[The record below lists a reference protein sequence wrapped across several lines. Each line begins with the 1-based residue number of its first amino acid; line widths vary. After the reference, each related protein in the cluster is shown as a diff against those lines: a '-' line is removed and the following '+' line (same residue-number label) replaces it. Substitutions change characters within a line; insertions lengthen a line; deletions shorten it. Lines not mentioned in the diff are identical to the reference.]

1 MRKREWSVKNKC
13 HSFRG
18 KRGKKGGSQ
27 YPRHTMNLFEGTH
40 LSMKKK
46 IVNKIGDVYSGDNYQ
61 GVILH
66 SKYIIGLLN
75 KFVGKSYKDF
85 KRVYDNKI
93 KNIKKYNVYWSKLED
108 YLNKEPKIC
117 YFKQEFYIDEN
128 GLIQRCKLISRYNIG
143 GPRLTKSQIRYNERV
158 KIPNLGVCRTD
169 PRCRVT
175 KNWREQYNDDEFPIH
190 HNKRYPILLGIFWVV
205 INKKVLRL
213 PVYTYNSDY
222 SIEYFNYRESFYDY
236 KTRKYVTI
244 PFEDYVPEYAKR
256 DKTIQKNRKQIVKD
270 WIPVHYK
277 ISSKCYGQDYWVTV
291 ENPDFDEYRQEIVIC
306 MKIIEN
312 NPESKDEMEAK
323 ISEIRERMNVLP
335 PMATINMGYGKFY
348 LFVKRYDYELALNKK

>member
-1 MRKREWSVKNKC
+1 MRKREWSVKNEC

-46 IVNKIGDVYSGDNYQ
+46 IVNKNGDVFSGSNYQ
-61 GVILH
+61 GAILH

-93 KNIKKYNVYWSKLED
+93 KNIKKYDIRWSRLED
-108 YLNKEPKIC
+108 YLHKEPKTC

-128 GLIQRCKLISRYNIG
+128 GLIQRCKLLSRYNIG
-143 GPRLTKSQIRYNERV
+143 GPRLTKSQIKYNERV

-169 PRCRVT
+169 PNDRVT
-175 KNWREQYNDDEFPIH
+175 KNWFGQYDNDRFPLH
-190 HNKRYPILLGIFWVV
+190 HNKRYPILLGTFWVV
-205 INKKVLRL
+205 INKKVMRL
-213 PVYTYNSDY
+213 PVYTYNSY
-222 SIEYFNYRESFYDY
+222 SSIEYFNYRESFYDY
-236 KTRKYVTI
+236 KTWKYATI
-244 PFEDYVPEYAKR
+244 SFEEYISKY
-256 DKTIQKNRKQIVKD
+256 DKIIQKNIKQIVKD
-270 WIPVHYK
+270 WIPVHSK
-277 ISSKCYGQDYWVTV
+277 ISSKCYGQDYWITV
-291 ENPDFDEYRQEIVIC
+291 ENPDIAEYYQEIGIC
-306 MKIIEN
+306 MKIIKN

-323 ISEIRERMNVLP
+323 ISEIRERINVLP

-348 LFVKRYDYELALNKK
+348 LFVKREDYELALNKK

>member
-46 IVNKIGDVYSGDNYQ
+46 IVNRIGDLSSGSNHQ
-61 GVILH
+61 GAILH

-85 KRVYDNKI
+85 RRVYDNKI
-93 KNIKKYNVYWSKLED
+93 KNIKKYNVYWFKLED
-108 YLNKEPKIC
+108 YLNKEPKTC

-158 KIPNLGVCRTD
+158 EIPNLGVCRTD
-169 PRCRVT
+169 SRCRVI
-175 KNWREQYNDDEFPIH
+175 KDWCEQYNDDEFPIY
-190 HNKRYPILLGIFWVV
+190 HNKRYPILLGTFWVV

-244 PFEDYVPEYAKR
+244 PFEEYISKY
-256 DKTIQKNRKQIVKD
+256 DKIIQKNIKQIVKD
-270 WIPVHYK
+270 WIPVYYK
-277 ISSKCYGQDYWVTV
+277 ISSKCYGQDYWITV
-291 ENPDFDEYRQEIVIC
+291 ENPDIAEYNQEIVKYT
-306 MKIIEN
+306 KIIEN

-323 ISEIRERMNVLP
+323 ISEIRERINNLP

-348 LFVKRYDYELALNKK
+348 LFVKREDYELALNKK

>member
-1 MRKREWSVKNKC
+1 MRKREWSVKNEC

-46 IVNKIGDVYSGDNYQ
+46 IINKSGDVFIGSNYQ
-61 GVILH
+61 GAILH

-93 KNIKKYNVYWSKLED
+93 KNIKKYDIRWSRLED
-108 YLNKEPKIC
+108 YLHKEPKTC

-128 GLIQRCKLISRYNIG
+128 GLIGRCKLLSRYNIG
-143 GPRLTKSQIRYNERV
+143 GPRLTKSQIKYNERV
-158 KIPNLGVCRTD
+158 KIPDLGVCRTD
-169 PRCRVT
+169 PNDRVT
-175 KNWREQYNDDEFPIH
+175 KNWFGQYDNDRFPLH
-190 HNKRYPILLGIFWVV
+190 HNKRYPILLGTFWVV
-205 INKKVLRL
+205 INKKVMRL
-213 PVYTYNSDY
+213 PVYTYNSDS

-236 KTRKYVTI
+236 KTWKYATI
-244 PFEDYVPEYAKR
+244 SFEEYINKY
-256 DKTIQKNRKQIVKD
+256 DKIIQKNIKQIVKD
-270 WIPVHYK
+270 WIPVHSK
-277 ISSKCYGQDYWVTV
+277 ISSKCYGQDYWITV
-291 ENPDFDEYRQEIVIC
+291 ENPDIAEYYQEIGIC
-306 MKIIEN
+306 MKIIKN

-323 ISEIRERMNVLP
+323 ISEIRERINVLP

>member
-46 IVNKIGDVYSGDNYQ
+46 IVNKIGDLSSGSNYK

-93 KNIKKYNVYWSKLED
+93 KNIKKYNIRWFKLEG
-108 YLNKEPKIC
+108 YLHKKPKVC

-128 GLIQRCKLISRYNIG
+128 GLIQRCKLLSRYNIG
-143 GPRLTKSQIRYNERV
+143 GPRLTKSQIKYNERV
-158 KIPNLGVCRTD
+158 KIPDLGVCRTD
-169 PRCRVT
+169 PNDRIT
-175 KNWREQYNDDEFPIH
+175 KNWFGQYDNDRFPLH
-190 HNKRYPILLGIFWVV
+190 HNKRYPILLGTFWVV
-205 INKKVLRL
+205 INKKVMRL
-213 PVYTYNSDY
+213 PVYTYNSY
-222 SIEYFNYRESFYDY
+222 SSIEYFNYSKSFYDY
-236 KTRKYVTI
+236 KTWKYKTI
-244 PFEDYVPEYAKR
+244 SFEEYISKY
-256 DKTIQKNRKQIVKD
+256 DKIIQKNIKQIVKD
-270 WIPVHYK
+270 WIPVHSK
-277 ISSKCYGQDYWVTV
+277 ISSKCYGQDYWITV
-291 ENPDFDEYRQEIVIC
+291 ENPDIAEYYQEIGIC
-306 MKIIEN
+306 MKIIKN

-323 ISEIRERMNVLP
+323 ISEIRERINVLP

>member
-1 MRKREWSVKNKC
+1 MRKREWSVKNEC

-46 IVNKIGDVYSGDNYQ
+46 IVNKNGDVFSGSNYQ
-61 GVILH
+61 GAILH

-93 KNIKKYNVYWSKLED
+93 KNIKKYDIRWSRLED
-108 YLNKEPKIC
+108 YLHKEPKTC

-128 GLIQRCKLISRYNIG
+128 GLIQRCKLLSRYKIG
-143 GPRLTKSQIRYNERV
+143 GPRLTKSQIKYNERV
-158 KIPNLGVCRTD
+158 KIPDLGICRTD
-169 PRCRVT
+169 PYDRVT
-175 KNWREQYNDDEFPIH
+175 KNWFGQYNNDRLSLH
-190 HNKRYPILLGIFWVV
+190 HNKRYPILLGIFWVIV
-205 INKKVLRL
+205 NKKVMRL
-213 PVYTYNSDY
+213 PVYTYNSY
-222 SIEYFNYRESFYDY
+222 SSIEYFNYRESFYDY
-236 KTRKYVTI
+236 KTWKYATI
-244 PFEDYVPEYAKR
+244 SFEEYISKY
-256 DKTIQKNRKQIVKD
+256 DKIIQKNIKQIVKD
-270 WIPVHYK
+270 WIPVHSK
-277 ISSKCYGQDYWVTV
+277 ISSKCYGQDYWITV
-291 ENPDFDEYRQEIVIC
+291 ENPDITEYYQEIGIC
-306 MKIIEN
+306 MKIIKN

-323 ISEIRERMNVLP
+323 ISEIRERINVLP

>member
-46 IVNKIGDVYSGDNYQ
+46 IVNKSGDVFIGSNYQ
-61 GVILH
+61 GAILH

-93 KNIKKYNVYWSKLED
+93 KNIKKYDIRWSRLED
-108 YLNKEPKIC
+108 YLHKEPKTC

-128 GLIQRCKLISRYNIG
+128 GLIQRCKLLSRYNIG
-143 GPRLTKSQIRYNERV
+143 GPRLTKSQIKYNERV
-158 KIPNLGVCRTD
+158 KIPDLGVCRTD
-169 PRCRVT
+169 PNDRVT
-175 KNWREQYNDDEFPIH
+175 KNWFGQYDNDRFPLH
-190 HNKRYPILLGIFWVV
+190 HNKRYPILLGTFWVV
-205 INKKVLRL
+205 INKKVMRL
-213 PVYTYNSDY
+213 PVYTYNSY
-222 SIEYFNYRESFYDY
+222 SSIEYFNYRESFYDY
-236 KTRKYVTI
+236 KTWKYATI
-244 PFEDYVPEYAKR
+244 SFEEYISKY
-256 DKTIQKNRKQIVKD
+256 DKIIQKNIKQIVKD
-270 WIPVHYK
+270 WIPVHSK
-277 ISSKCYGQDYWVTV
+277 ISSKCYGQDYWITV
-291 ENPDFDEYRQEIVIC
+291 ENPDIAEYYQEIGIC
-306 MKIIEN
+306 MKIIKN

-323 ISEIRERMNVLP
+323 ISEIRERINVLP

>member
-27 YPRHTMNLFEGTH
+27 YPRHAMNLFEGTH

-46 IVNKIGDVYSGDNYQ
+46 IVNKIGDLSSGSNYQ
-61 GVILH
+61 GAILH

-85 KRVYDNKI
+85 KLVYDNKI

-108 YLNKEPKIC
+108 YLHKEPRTC

-128 GLIQRCKLISRYNIG
+128 GLIQRCKLLSRYHIG
-143 GPRLTKSQIRYNERV
+143 GPKLTKSQIRYNERV
-158 KIPNLGVCRTD
+158 EIPDLGVCRTD
-169 PRCRVT
+169 PYDRVT
-175 KNWREQYNDDEFPIH
+175 KNWFGQYNNDRLPLH
-190 HNKRYPILLGIFWVV
+190 HNKRYPILLGTFWVIV
-205 INKKVLRL
+205 NEKVMRL
-213 PVYTYNSDY
+213 PVYTYNSY
-222 SIEYFNYRESFYDY
+222 PSIEYFNYSKSFYDY
-236 KTRKYVTI
+236 KTWKY
-244 PFEDYVPEYAKR
+244 
-256 DKTIQKNRKQIVKD
+256 KTISFEEYINKYDKIIQRNIKQIVKD
-270 WIPVHYK
+270 WIPIHYK
-277 ISSKCYGQDYWVTV
+277 ISSRCFGQDCWITV
-291 ENPDFDEYRQEIVIC
+291 ENPDIDDYRKEIVKY

-312 NPESKDEMEAK
+312 NPESKDEMETK
-323 ISEIRERMNVLP
+323 ISEIRERMNILP

-348 LFVKRYDYELALNKK
+348 LFVKRHDYELALNKK

>member
-27 YPRHTMNLFEGTH
+27 YPRHAMNLFEGTH

-46 IVNKIGDVYSGDNYQ
+46 IVNKIGDLSSGSNHQ
-61 GVILH
+61 GAILH

-85 KRVYDNKI
+85 RQVYDNKI
-93 KNIKKYNVYWSKLED
+93 KNIKKYNVYWFKLED
-108 YLNKEPKIC
+108 YLHKEPKTC

-128 GLIQRCKLISRYNIG
+128 GLIQRCKLLSRYKIG

-158 KIPNLGVCRTD
+158 EIPDLGICRTD
-169 PRCRVT
+169 PRYRVT
-175 KNWREQYNDDEFPIH
+175 KNWFGQYDNDRLPLH
-190 HNKRYPILLGIFWVV
+190 HNKRYPILLGTFWVV
-205 INKKVLRL
+205 VNKKVLRL

-236 KTRKYVTI
+236 ITRKY
-244 PFEDYVPEYAKR
+244 
-256 DKTIQKNRKQIVKD
+256 KTISFEEYINKYDKITQKNIKQIVKD
-270 WIPVHYK
+270 WIPVYSK

-291 ENPDFDEYRQEIVIC
+291 ENPDIVEYYQEITIY

-312 NPESKDEMEAK
+312 NPESKDEMETK
-323 ISEIRERMNVLP
+323 ISEIRERMNTLP

-348 LFVKRYDYELALNKK
+348 LFVKRHDYELALNKK

>member
-46 IVNKIGDVYSGDNYQ
+46 IVNKIGDLSSGSNRQ
-61 GVILH
+61 GAILH

-85 KRVYDNKI
+85 RRIYDSKI
-93 KNIKKYNVYWSKLED
+93 KNIKKYNVYWFKLED
-108 YLNKEPKIC
+108 YLHKEPKTC

-128 GLIQRCKLISRYNIG
+128 GLIQRCKLLSRYKIG

-158 KIPNLGVCRTD
+158 KIPDLGICRTD
-169 PRCRVT
+169 PRYRVT
-175 KNWREQYNDDEFPIH
+175 KNWFGQYDNDRLLLH
-190 HNKRYPILLGIFWVV
+190 HNKRYPILLGTFWVV

-236 KTRKYVTI
+236 KTWKYVTI
-244 PFEDYVPEYAKR
+244 SFEEYISKY
-256 DKTIQKNRKQIVKD
+256 DKITQKNIKQIVKD
-270 WIPVHYK
+270 WIPVYYK
-277 ISSKCYGQDYWVTV
+277 ISSKCYGQDCWITV
-291 ENPDFDEYRQEIVIC
+291 ENPDIAEYNQEIVKY

-312 NPESKDEMEAK
+312 NPESKDEMETK
-323 ISEIRERMNVLP
+323 ISEIRERMGTLS

-348 LFVKRYDYELALNKK
+348 LFVKRHDYELALNKK

>member
-1 MRKREWSVKNKC
+1 MRKREWSVKNEC

-46 IVNKIGDVYSGDNYQ
+46 IVNKSGDVFSGSNYQ
-61 GVILH
+61 GAILH

-93 KNIKKYNVYWSKLED
+93 KNIKKYDIRWSRLED
-108 YLNKEPKIC
+108 YLHKEPKTC

-128 GLIQRCKLISRYNIG
+128 GLIQRCKLLSRYHIG
-143 GPRLTKSQIRYNERV
+143 GPKLTKSQIRYNERV
-158 KIPNLGVCRTD
+158 KIPDLGVCRTD
-169 PRCRVT
+169 PYDRVT
-175 KNWREQYNDDEFPIH
+175 KNWFGQYNNDRLSLH
-190 HNKRYPILLGIFWVV
+190 HNKRYPILLGTFWVV
-205 INKKVLRL
+205 INKKVMRL
-213 PVYTYNSDY
+213 PVYTYNSY
-222 SIEYFNYRESFYDY
+222 SSIEYFNYSKSFYDY
-236 KTRKYVTI
+236 KTWKYKTI
-244 PFEDYVPEYAKR
+244 SFEEYINKY
-256 DKTIQKNRKQIVKD
+256 DKIIQKNIKQIVKD
-270 WIPVHYK
+270 WIPVHSK
-277 ISSKCYGQDYWVTV
+277 ISSKCYGQDYWITV
-291 ENPDFDEYRQEIVIC
+291 ENPDIAEYYQEIGIC
-306 MKIIEN
+306 MKIIKN
-312 NPESKDEMEAK
+312 NPESKDEMETK
-323 ISEIRERMNVLP
+323 ISEIRERMNTLP

>member
-1 MRKREWSVKNKC
+1 MRKREWSVKSKC

-46 IVNKIGDVYSGDNYQ
+46 IVNKIGDLSSGSNRQ
-61 GVILH
+61 GAILH

-85 KRVYDNKI
+85 RRIYDKKI
-93 KNIKKYNVYWSKLED
+93 KNIKKYNVYWFKLED
-108 YLNKEPKIC
+108 YLHKEPKTC

-128 GLIQRCKLISRYNIG
+128 GLIQRCKLLSRYKIG
-143 GPRLTKSQIRYNERV
+143 GPRLTKPQIRYNERV
-158 KIPNLGVCRTD
+158 KIPDLGICRTD
-169 PRCRVT
+169 PRYHVT
-175 KNWREQYNDDEFPIH
+175 KNWCEQYNDDEFPIH
-190 HNKRYPILLGIFWVV
+190 HNKRYPILLGTFWVIV
-205 INKKVLRL
+205 NKKVMRL

-236 KTRKYVTI
+236 KTWKYATI
-244 PFEDYVPEYAKR
+244 SFEEYISKY
-256 DKTIQKNRKQIVKD
+256 DKIIQKNIKQIVKD

-277 ISSKCYGQDYWVTV
+277 ISSKCYGQDCWVTV
-291 ENPDFDEYRQEIVIC
+291 ENPDITEYRQEIVKY

-312 NPESKDEMEAK
+312 NPESKDEMETK
-323 ISEIRERMNVLP
+323 ISEIRERINILP

-348 LFVKRYDYELALNKK
+348 LFVKRHDYELTLNKK

>member
-46 IVNKIGDVYSGDNYQ
+46 IVNKIGDLSSGSNYK

-93 KNIKKYNVYWSKLED
+93 KNIKKYEIRWSRLED
-108 YLNKEPKIC
+108 YLHKEPKTC

-128 GLIQRCKLISRYNIG
+128 GLIQRCKLLSRYNIG
-143 GPRLTKSQIRYNERV
+143 GPRLTKSQIKYNERV
-158 KIPNLGVCRTD
+158 KIPDLGVCRTD
-169 PRCRVT
+169 PNDRVT
-175 KNWREQYNDDEFPIH
+175 KNWFGQYDNDRFPLH
-190 HNKRYPILLGIFWVV
+190 HNKRYPILLGTFWVV
-205 INKKVLRL
+205 INKKVMRL
-213 PVYTYNSDY
+213 PVYTSNSDY
-222 SIEYFNYRESFYDY
+222 SIEYFNYRESFYEY
-236 KTRKYVTI
+236 KT
-244 PFEDYVPEYAKR
+244 
-256 DKTIQKNRKQIVKD
+256 
-270 WIPVHYK
+270 
-277 ISSKCYGQDYWVTV
+277 
-291 ENPDFDEYRQEIVIC
+291 
-306 MKIIEN
+306 
-312 NPESKDEMEAK
+312 
-323 ISEIRERMNVLP
+323 
-335 PMATINMGYGKFY
+335 
-348 LFVKRYDYELALNKK
+348 

>member
-1 MRKREWSVKNKC
+1 MRKREWSVKNEC

-46 IVNKIGDVYSGDNYQ
+46 IVNKIGDLSSGSNYQ
-61 GVILH
+61 GAVLH

-93 KNIKKYNVYWSKLED
+93 KNIKKYDIRWSRLED
-108 YLNKEPKIC
+108 YLHKEPKTC

-128 GLIQRCKLISRYNIG
+128 GLIQRCKLLSRYNIG
-143 GPRLTKSQIRYNERV
+143 GPRLTKSQIKYNERV
-158 KIPNLGVCRTD
+158 KIPDLGVCRTD
-169 PRCRVT
+169 PNDRVT
-175 KNWREQYNDDEFPIH
+175 KNWFGQYDNDRFPLH

-205 INKKVLRL
+205 INKKVMRL
-213 PVYTYNSDY
+213 PVYTYNSY
-222 SIEYFNYRESFYDY
+222 SSIEYFNYRESFYNY
-236 KTRKYVTI
+236 KTWKYATI
-244 PFEDYVPEYAKR
+244 SFEEYISKY
-256 DKTIQKNRKQIVKD
+256 DKIIQKNIKQIVKD

-277 ISSKCYGQDYWVTV
+277 ISSKCYGQDCWVTV
-291 ENPDFDEYRQEIVIC
+291 ENPDIAEYHQDIAIC

-312 NPESKDEMEAK
+312 NPESKDEMETK
-323 ISEIRERMNVLP
+323 ISEIKKRMNVLS

-348 LFVKRYDYELALNKK
+348 LFVKREDYELALNKK

>member
-1 MRKREWSVKNKC
+1 MRKREWSVKNEC

-46 IVNKIGDVYSGDNYQ
+46 IINKSGDVFIGSNYQ
-61 GVILH
+61 GAILH

-93 KNIKKYNVYWSKLED
+93 KNIKKYDIRWSRLED
-108 YLNKEPKIC
+108 YLHKEPKTC

-128 GLIQRCKLISRYNIG
+128 GLIQRCKLLSRYNIG
-143 GPRLTKSQIRYNERV
+143 GPRLTKSQIKYNERV

-169 PRCRVT
+169 PNDRVT
-175 KNWREQYNDDEFPIH
+175 KNWFGQYDNDRFPLH
-190 HNKRYPILLGIFWVV
+190 HNKRYPILLGTFWVV
-205 INKKVLRL
+205 INKKVMRL
-213 PVYTYNSDY
+213 PVYTYNSY
-222 SIEYFNYRESFYDY
+222 SSIEYFNYRESFYDY
-236 KTRKYVTI
+236 KTWKYATI
-244 PFEDYVPEYAKR
+244 SFEEYISKY
-256 DKTIQKNRKQIVKD
+256 DKIIQKNIKQIVKD
-270 WIPVHYK
+270 WIPVHSK
-277 ISSKCYGQDYWVTV
+277 ISSKCYGQDYWITV
-291 ENPDFDEYRQEIVIC
+291 ENPDIAEYYQEIGIC
-306 MKIIEN
+306 MKIIKN

-323 ISEIRERMNVLP
+323 ISEIRERINVLP

-348 LFVKRYDYELALNKK
+348 LFVKREDYELALNKK

>member
-27 YPRHTMNLFEGTH
+27 YPRHAMNLFEGTH

-46 IVNKIGDVYSGDNYQ
+46 IVNKIGDLSSGSNHQ
-61 GVILH
+61 GAILH

-85 KRVYDNKI
+85 RQVYDNKI
-93 KNIKKYNVYWSKLED
+93 KNIKKYNVYWFKLED
-108 YLNKEPKIC
+108 YLHKEPKTC

-128 GLIQRCKLISRYNIG
+128 GLIQRCKLLSRYKIG

-158 KIPNLGVCRTD
+158 EISDLGICRTD
-169 PRCRVT
+169 PRYRVT
-175 KNWREQYNDDEFPIH
+175 KNWFGQYDNDRLPLH
-190 HNKRYPILLGIFWVV
+190 HNKRYPILLGTFWVV
-205 INKKVLRL
+205 VNKKVLRL

-236 KTRKYVTI
+236 ITRKY
-244 PFEDYVPEYAKR
+244 
-256 DKTIQKNRKQIVKD
+256 KTISFEEYINKYDKITQKNIKQIVKD
-270 WIPVHYK
+270 WIPVYSK

-291 ENPDFDEYRQEIVIC
+291 ENPDIVEYYQEITIY

-312 NPESKDEMEAK
+312 NPESKDEMETK
-323 ISEIRERMNVLP
+323 ISEIRERMNTLP

-348 LFVKRYDYELALNKK
+348 LFVKRHDYELALNKK

>member
-1 MRKREWSVKNKC
+1 MRKREWSVKNEC

-46 IVNKIGDVYSGDNYQ
+46 IVNKIGDLSSGSNYK

-85 KRVYDNKI
+85 RRVYDNKV
-93 KNIKKYNVYWSKLED
+93 KNIKKYDIRWYKLEN
-108 YLNKEPKIC
+108 YLHKEPRTC

-128 GLIQRCKLISRYNIG
+128 GLIQRCKLLSRYHIG
-143 GPRLTKSQIRYNERV
+143 GPKLTKSQIRYNERV
-158 KIPNLGVCRTD
+158 KIPDLGVCRTD
-169 PRCRVT
+169 PYDRVT
-175 KNWREQYNDDEFPIH
+175 KNWFGQYNNDRLSLH
-190 HNKRYPILLGIFWVV
+190 HNKRYPILLGTFWVIV
-205 INKKVLRL
+205 NEKVMRL
-213 PVYTYNSDY
+213 PVYTYNSY
-222 SIEYFNYRESFYDY
+222 SSIEYFNYRESFYDY
-236 KTRKYVTI
+236 KTWKYATI
-244 PFEDYVPEYAKR
+244 SFEEYISKY
-256 DKTIQKNRKQIVKD
+256 DKIIQKNIKQIVKD
-270 WIPVHYK
+270 WIPVHSK
-277 ISSKCYGQDYWVTV
+277 ISSKCYGQDYWITV
-291 ENPDFDEYRQEIVIC
+291 ENPDIAEYYQEIGIC
-306 MKIIEN
+306 MKIIKN

-323 ISEIRERMNVLP
+323 ISEIRERINVLP

-348 LFVKRYDYELALNKK
+348 LFVKREDYELALNKK

>member
-1 MRKREWSVKNKC
+1 MRKREWSVKNEC

-46 IVNKIGDVYSGDNYQ
+46 IVNKSGDVFSGSNYQ
-61 GVILH
+61 GAILH

-93 KNIKKYNVYWSKLED
+93 KNIKKYDIRWSRLED
-108 YLNKEPKIC
+108 YLHKEPKTC

-128 GLIQRCKLISRYNIG
+128 GLIQRCKLLSRYNIG
-143 GPRLTKSQIRYNERV
+143 GPRLTKSQIKYNERV
-158 KIPNLGVCRTD
+158 KIPDLGVCRTD
-169 PRCRVT
+169 PNDRVT
-175 KNWREQYNDDEFPIH
+175 KNWFGQYDNDRFPLH
-190 HNKRYPILLGIFWVV
+190 HNKRYPILLGTFWVV
-205 INKKVLRL
+205 INKKVMRL
-213 PVYTYNSDY
+213 PVYTYNSY
-222 SIEYFNYRESFYDY
+222 SSIEYFNYRESFYDY
-236 KTRKYVTI
+236 KTWKYATI
-244 PFEDYVPEYAKR
+244 SFEEYINKY
-256 DKTIQKNRKQIVKD
+256 DKVIQKNIKQIVKD
-270 WIPVHYK
+270 WIPVHSK
-277 ISSKCYGQDYWVTV
+277 ISSKCYGQDYWITV
-291 ENPDFDEYRQEIVIC
+291 ENPDIAEYYQEIGIC
-306 MKIIEN
+306 MKIIKN
-312 NPESKDEMEAK
+312 NPESKDEMETK
-323 ISEIRERMNVLP
+323 ISEIRERINVLP

>member
-1 MRKREWSVKNKC
+1 MRKREWSVKNEC

-46 IVNKIGDVYSGDNYQ
+46 IINKSGDVFIGSNYQ
-61 GVILH
+61 GAILH

-93 KNIKKYNVYWSKLED
+93 KNIKKYDIRWSRLED
-108 YLNKEPKIC
+108 YLHKEPKTC

-128 GLIQRCKLISRYNIG
+128 GLIQRCKLLSRYNIG
-143 GPRLTKSQIRYNERV
+143 GPRLTKSQIKYNERV
-158 KIPNLGVCRTD
+158 KIPDLGVCRTD
-169 PRCRVT
+169 PNDRVT
-175 KNWREQYNDDEFPIH
+175 KNWFGQYDNDRFPLH
-190 HNKRYPILLGIFWVV
+190 HNKRYPILLGTFWVV
-205 INKKVLRL
+205 INKKVMRL
-213 PVYTYNSDY
+213 PVYTYNSY
-222 SIEYFNYRESFYDY
+222 SSIEYFNYRESFYDY
-236 KTRKYVTI
+236 KTWKYATI
-244 PFEDYVPEYAKR
+244 SFEEYISKY
-256 DKTIQKNRKQIVKD
+256 DKIIQKNIKQIVKD
-270 WIPVHYK
+270 WIPVHSK
-277 ISSKCYGQDYWVTV
+277 ISSKCYGQDYWITV
-291 ENPDFDEYRQEIVIC
+291 ENPDIAEYYQEIGIC
-306 MKIIEN
+306 MKIIKN

-323 ISEIRERMNVLP
+323 ISEIRERINVLP

>member
-46 IVNKIGDVYSGDNYQ
+46 IVNKIGDLSSGSNHQ
-61 GVILH
+61 GAILH

-85 KRVYDNKI
+85 RQVYDNKI
-93 KNIKKYNVYWSKLED
+93 KNIKKYNVYWFKLED
-108 YLNKEPKIC
+108 YLHKEPKTC

-128 GLIQRCKLISRYNIG
+128 GLIQRCKLLSRYKIG

-158 KIPNLGVCRTD
+158 EIPDLGICRTD
-169 PRCRVT
+169 PRYRVT
-175 KNWREQYNDDEFPIH
+175 KNWFGQYDNDRLPLH
-190 HNKRYPILLGIFWVV
+190 HNKRYPILLGTFWVV
-205 INKKVLRL
+205 VNKKVLRL

-236 KTRKYVTI
+236 KTWKYVTI
-244 PFEDYVPEYAKR
+244 SFEEYISKY
-256 DKTIQKNRKQIVKD
+256 DKITQKNIKQIVKD
-270 WIPVHYK
+270 WIPVYSK

-291 ENPDFDEYRQEIVIC
+291 ENPDIVEYYQEITIY

-312 NPESKDEMEAK
+312 NPESKDEMETK
-323 ISEIRERMNVLP
+323 ISEIRERMNTLP

-348 LFVKRYDYELALNKK
+348 LFVKREDYELALNKK

>member
-46 IVNKIGDVYSGDNYQ
+46 IVNKIGDLSSGSNYK

-66 SKYIIGLLN
+66 SKYIIGRLN

-85 KRVYDNKI
+85 RRVYDSKV
-93 KNIKKYNVYWSKLED
+93 KNIKKYDIRWYKLEN
-108 YLNKEPKIC
+108 YLHKESRTC

-128 GLIQRCKLISRYNIG
+128 GLIQRCKLLSRYHIG
-143 GPRLTKSQIRYNERV
+143 GPKLTKSQIRYNERV
-158 KIPNLGVCRTD
+158 EIPDLGVCRTD
-169 PRCRVT
+169 PYDRVT
-175 KNWREQYNDDEFPIH
+175 KNWFGQYNNDRLSLH
-190 HNKRYPILLGIFWVV
+190 HNKRYPILLGTFWVIV
-205 INKKVLRL
+205 DKKVMRL
-213 PVYTYNSDY
+213 PVYTYNSY
-222 SIEYFNYRESFYDY
+222 SSIEYFNYSKSFYDY
-236 KTRKYVTI
+236 KTWKYKTI
-244 PFEDYVPEYAKR
+244 SFEEYINKY
-256 DKTIQKNRKQIVKD
+256 DKIIQKNIKQIVKD
-270 WIPVHYK
+270 WIPIHHK
-277 ISSKCYGQDYWVTV
+277 ISSKCYGQDCWITV
-291 ENPDFDEYRQEIVIC
+291 ENPDFDDYRQEIVKY

-312 NPESKDEMEAK
+312 NPESKDEMETK

-348 LFVKRYDYELALNKK
+348 LFVKRRDYELALNKK

>member
-1 MRKREWSVKNKC
+1 MRKREWSVKNEC

-46 IVNKIGDVYSGDNYQ
+46 IVNKSGDVFSGSNYQ
-61 GVILH
+61 GAILH

-93 KNIKKYNVYWSKLED
+93 KNIKKYDIRWSRLED
-108 YLNKEPKIC
+108 YLHKEPKTC

-128 GLIQRCKLISRYNIG
+128 GLIQRCKLLSRYNIG
-143 GPRLTKSQIRYNERV
+143 GPRLTKSQIKYNERV
-158 KIPNLGVCRTD
+158 KIPDLGICRTD
-169 PRCRVT
+169 PNDRVT
-175 KNWREQYNDDEFPIH
+175 KNWFGQYDNDRFPLH
-190 HNKRYPILLGIFWVV
+190 HNKRYPILLGTFWVV
-205 INKKVLRL
+205 INKKVMRL
-213 PVYTYNSDY
+213 PVYTYNSY
-222 SIEYFNYRESFYDY
+222 SSIEYFNYRESFYDY
-236 KTRKYVTI
+236 KTWKYATI
-244 PFEDYVPEYAKR
+244 SFEEYINKY
-256 DKTIQKNRKQIVKD
+256 DKVIQKNIKQIVKD
-270 WIPVHYK
+270 WIPVHSK
-277 ISSKCYGQDYWVTV
+277 ISSKCYGQDYWITV
-291 ENPDFDEYRQEIVIC
+291 ENPDIAEYYQEIGIC
-306 MKIIEN
+306 MKIIKN
-312 NPESKDEMEAK
+312 NPESKDEMETK
-323 ISEIRERMNVLP
+323 ISEIRERINNLP

>member
-1 MRKREWSVKNKC
+1 MRKREWSVKNEC

-46 IVNKIGDVYSGDNYQ
+46 IVNKSGDVFSGSNYQ
-61 GVILH
+61 GAILH

-93 KNIKKYNVYWSKLED
+93 KNIKKYDIRWSRLED
-108 YLNKEPKIC
+108 YLHKEPKTC

-128 GLIQRCKLISRYNIG
+128 GLIQRCKLLSRYNIG
-143 GPRLTKSQIRYNERV
+143 GPRLTKSQIKYNERV
-158 KIPNLGVCRTD
+158 KIPDLGVCRTD
-169 PRCRVT
+169 PNDRVT
-175 KNWREQYNDDEFPIH
+175 KNWFGQYDDDRFPLH
-190 HNKRYPILLGIFWVV
+190 HNKRYPILLGTFWVV
-205 INKKVLRL
+205 INKKVMRL
-213 PVYTYNSDY
+213 PVYTYNSY
-222 SIEYFNYRESFYDY
+222 SSIEYFNYRESFYDY
-236 KTRKYVTI
+236 KTWKYATI
-244 PFEDYVPEYAKR
+244 SFEEYISKY
-256 DKTIQKNRKQIVKD
+256 DKIIQKNIKQIVKD
-270 WIPVHYK
+270 WIPVHSK
-277 ISSKCYGQDYWVTV
+277 ISSKCYGQDYWITV
-291 ENPDFDEYRQEIVIC
+291 ENPDIAEYYQEIGIC
-306 MKIIEN
+306 MKIIKN

-323 ISEIRERMNVLP
+323 ISEIRERINVLP

-348 LFVKRYDYELALNKK
+348 LFVKREDYELALNKK

>member
-1 MRKREWSVKNKC
+1 MRKREWSVKNEC

-18 KRGKKGGSQ
+18 KRGKKGASQ

-46 IVNKIGDVYSGDNYQ
+46 IVNKSGDVFIGSNYQ
-61 GVILH
+61 GAILH

-93 KNIKKYNVYWSKLED
+93 KNIKKYDIRWSRLED
-108 YLNKEPKIC
+108 YLHKEPKTC

-128 GLIQRCKLISRYNIG
+128 GLIQRCKLLSRYNIE
-143 GPRLTKSQIRYNERV
+143 GPRLTKSQIKYNERV
-158 KIPNLGVCRTD
+158 KIPDLGVCRTD
-169 PRCRVT
+169 PNDRVT
-175 KNWREQYNDDEFPIH
+175 KNWFGQYDNDRFPLH
-190 HNKRYPILLGIFWVV
+190 HNKRYPILLGTFWVV
-205 INKKVLRL
+205 INKKVMRL
-213 PVYTYNSDY
+213 PVYTYNSY
-222 SIEYFNYRESFYDY
+222 SSIEYFNYRESFYDY
-236 KTRKYVTI
+236 KTWKYATI
-244 PFEDYVPEYAKR
+244 SFEEYISKY
-256 DKTIQKNRKQIVKD
+256 DKIIQKNIKHIVKD
-270 WIPVHYK
+270 GIPVHSK
-277 ISSKCYGQDYWVTV
+277 ISSKCYGQDCWITV
-291 ENPDFDEYRQEIVIC
+291 ENPDIAEYYQEIGIC
-306 MKIIEN
+306 MKIIKN

-323 ISEIRERMNVLP
+323 ISEIRERINVLP

>member
-1 MRKREWSVKNKC
+1 MRKREWSVKNEC

-46 IVNKIGDVYSGDNYQ
+46 IVNKIGDLSSGSNYQ
-61 GVILH
+61 GAVLH

-93 KNIKKYNVYWSKLED
+93 KNIKKYDIRWSRLED
-108 YLNKEPKIC
+108 YLHKEPKTC

-128 GLIQRCKLISRYNIG
+128 GLIQRCKLLSRYNIG
-143 GPRLTKSQIRYNERV
+143 GPRLTKSQIKYNERV
-158 KIPNLGVCRTD
+158 KIPDLGVCRTD
-169 PRCRVT
+169 PNDRVT
-175 KNWREQYNDDEFPIH
+175 KNWFGQYDNDRFPLH

-205 INKKVLRL
+205 INKKVMRL
-213 PVYTYNSDY
+213 PVYTYNSY
-222 SIEYFNYRESFYDY
+222 SSIEYFNYRESFYNY
-236 KTRKYVTI
+236 KTWKYATI
-244 PFEDYVPEYAKR
+244 SFEEYISKY
-256 DKTIQKNRKQIVKD
+256 DKIIQKNIKQIVKD
-270 WIPVHYK
+270 WIPVHSK
-277 ISSKCYGQDYWVTV
+277 ISSKCYGQDCWVTV
-291 ENPDFDEYRQEIVIC
+291 ENPDIAEYHQDIAIC

-312 NPESKDEMEAK
+312 NPESKDEMETK
-323 ISEIRERMNVLP
+323 ISEIKKRMNVLS

-348 LFVKRYDYELALNKK
+348 LFVKREDYELALNKK

>member
-244 PFEDYVPEYAKR
+244 PFEDYVPKYAKR

-312 NPESKDEMEAK
+312 NPESKDEMETK
-323 ISEIRERMNVLP
+323 ISEIRERINNLS

>member
-1 MRKREWSVKNKC
+1 MRKREWSVKNEC

-46 IVNKIGDVYSGDNYQ
+46 IINKSGDVFIGSNYQ
-61 GVILH
+61 GAILH

-93 KNIKKYNVYWSKLED
+93 KNIKKYDIRWSRLED
-108 YLNKEPKIC
+108 YLHKEPKTC

-128 GLIQRCKLISRYNIG
+128 GLIQRCKLLSRYNIG
-143 GPRLTKSQIRYNERV
+143 GPRLTKSQIKYNERV
-158 KIPNLGVCRTD
+158 KIPDLGVCRTD
-169 PRCRVT
+169 PNDRVT
-175 KNWREQYNDDEFPIH
+175 KNWFGQYDNDRFPLH
-190 HNKRYPILLGIFWVV
+190 HNKRYPILLGTFWVV
-205 INKKVLRL
+205 INKKVMRL
-213 PVYTYNSDY
+213 PVYTYNSY
-222 SIEYFNYRESFYDY
+222 SSIEYFNYRESFYDY
-236 KTRKYVTI
+236 KTWKYATI
-244 PFEDYVPEYAKR
+244 SFEEYISKY
-256 DKTIQKNRKQIVKD
+256 DKIIQKNIKQIVKD
-270 WIPVHYK
+270 WIPVHSK
-277 ISSKCYGQDYWVTV
+277 ISSKCYGQDYWITV
-291 ENPDFDEYRQEIVIC
+291 ENPDIAEYYQEIGIC
-306 MKIIEN
+306 MKIIKN

-323 ISEIRERMNVLP
+323 ISEIRERINVLP

-348 LFVKRYDYELALNKK
+348 LFVKREDYELALNKK

>member
-46 IVNKIGDVYSGDNYQ
+46 IVNKIGDLSSGSNYK

-85 KRVYDNKI
+85 RRIYDSKV
-93 KNIKKYNVYWSKLED
+93 KNIKKYDIRWYKLEN
-108 YLNKEPKIC
+108 YLHKEPRTC

-128 GLIQRCKLISRYNIG
+128 GLIQRCKLLSRYHIG
-143 GPRLTKSQIRYNERV
+143 GPKLTKSQIRYNERV
-158 KIPNLGVCRTD
+158 KIPDLGICRTD
-169 PRCRVT
+169 PYDRVT
-175 KNWREQYNDDEFPIH
+175 KNWFGQYNNDRLSLH
-190 HNKRYPILLGIFWVV
+190 HNKRYPILLGTFWVIV
-205 INKKVLRL
+205 NEKVMRL
-213 PVYTYNSDY
+213 PVYTYNSY
-222 SIEYFNYRESFYDY
+222 SSIEYFNYSKSFYDY
-236 KTRKYVTI
+236 KTWKYKTI
-244 PFEDYVPEYAKR
+244 SFEEYISKY
-256 DKTIQKNRKQIVKD
+256 DKIIQKNIKQIVKD

-277 ISSKCYGQDYWVTV
+277 ISSKCYGQDCWVTV
-291 ENPDFDEYRQEIVIC
+291 ENPDIAEYHQDIAIC

-312 NPESKDEMEAK
+312 NPESKDEMETK
-323 ISEIRERMNVLP
+323 ISEIRERMNVLS

-348 LFVKRYDYELALNKK
+348 LFVKREDYELALNKK

>member
-1 MRKREWSVKNKC
+1 MRKREWSVKNEC
-13 HSFRG
+13 PSFCG

-46 IVNKIGDVYSGDNYQ
+46 IVNKNGDVFSGSNYQ
-61 GVILH
+61 GAILH

-93 KNIKKYNVYWSKLED
+93 KNIKKYDIRWSRLED
-108 YLNKEPKIC
+108 YLHKEPKTC

-128 GLIQRCKLISRYNIG
+128 GLIQRCKLLSRYNIG
-143 GPRLTKSQIRYNERV
+143 GPRLTKSQIKYNERV

-169 PRCRVT
+169 PNDRVT
-175 KNWREQYNDDEFPIH
+175 KNWFGQYDNDRFPLH
-190 HNKRYPILLGIFWVV
+190 HNKRYPILLGTFWVV
-205 INKKVLRL
+205 INKKVMRL
-213 PVYTYNSDY
+213 PVYTYNSY
-222 SIEYFNYRESFYDY
+222 SSIEYFNYSKSFYDY
-236 KTRKYVTI
+236 KTWKYATI
-244 PFEDYVPEYAKR
+244 SFEEYISKY
-256 DKTIQKNRKQIVKD
+256 DKIIQKNIKQIVKD
-270 WIPVHYK
+270 WIPVHSK
-277 ISSKCYGQDYWVTV
+277 ISSKCYGQDYWITV
-291 ENPDFDEYRQEIVIC
+291 ENPDIAEYYQEIGIC
-306 MKIIEN
+306 MKIIKN

-323 ISEIRERMNVLP
+323 ISEIRERINVLP

-348 LFVKRYDYELALNKK
+348 LFIKREDYELALNKK

>member
-46 IVNKIGDVYSGDNYQ
+46 IVNKIGDLSSGSNRQ
-61 GVILH
+61 GAILH

-85 KRVYDNKI
+85 RQVYDKKI
-93 KNIKKYNVYWSKLED
+93 KNIKKYNVYWFKLED
-108 YLNKEPKIC
+108 YLHKEPKTC

-128 GLIQRCKLISRYNIG
+128 GLIQRCKLLSRYKIG
-143 GPRLTKSQIRYNERV
+143 GPRLTKSQIKYNERV
-158 KIPNLGVCRTD
+158 KIPDLGICRTD
-169 PRCRVT
+169 PRYRVT
-175 KNWREQYNDDEFPIH
+175 KNWCERYNDDEFPIH
-190 HNKRYPILLGIFWVV
+190 HNKRYPILLGTFWVIV
-205 INKKVLRL
+205 NKKVMRL

-222 SIEYFNYRESFYDY
+222 SIKYFNYRESFYDY
-236 KTRKYVTI
+236 KTWKYATI
-244 PFEDYVPEYAKR
+244 SFEEYINKY
-256 DKTIQKNRKQIVKD
+256 DKIIQKNIKQIVKD

-277 ISSKCYGQDYWVTV
+277 ISSKCYGQDCWVTV
-291 ENPDFDEYRQEIVIC
+291 ENPDIAEYHQDIAIC

-312 NPESKDEMEAK
+312 NPESKDEMETK
-323 ISEIRERMNVLP
+323 INEIRERINNLP

>member
-46 IVNKIGDVYSGDNYQ
+46 IINKSGDVFIGSNYQ
-61 GVILH
+61 GAILH

-85 KRVYDNKI
+85 RRVYDSKV
-93 KNIKKYNVYWSKLED
+93 KNIKKYDIRWYKLEN
-108 YLNKEPKIC
+108 YLHKEPRTC

-128 GLIQRCKLISRYNIG
+128 GLIQRCKLLSRYNIG
-143 GPRLTKSQIRYNERV
+143 GPRLTKSQIKYNERV
-158 KIPNLGVCRTD
+158 KIPDLGVCRTD
-169 PRCRVT
+169 PNDRVT
-175 KNWREQYNDDEFPIH
+175 KNWFGQYDNDRFPLH
-190 HNKRYPILLGIFWVV
+190 HNKRYPILLGTFWVV
-205 INKKVLRL
+205 INKKVMRL

-222 SIEYFNYRESFYDY
+222 SIEYFNYSKSFYDY
-236 KTRKYVTI
+236 KTWKYKTI
-244 PFEDYVPEYAKR
+244 SFEEYISKY
-256 DKTIQKNRKQIVKD
+256 DKIIQKNIKQIVKD
-270 WIPVHYK
+270 WIPVHSK
-277 ISSKCYGQDYWVTV
+277 ISSKCYGQDYWITV
-291 ENPDFDEYRQEIVIC
+291 ENPDIAEYYQEIGIC
-306 MKIIEN
+306 MKIIKN
-312 NPESKDEMEAK
+312 NPESKDEMETK
-323 ISEIRERMNVLP
+323 ISEIRERMNALP

>member
-1 MRKREWSVKNKC
+1 MRKREWSVKNEC

-46 IVNKIGDVYSGDNYQ
+46 IVNKSGDVFSGSNYQ
-61 GVILH
+61 GAILH

-93 KNIKKYNVYWSKLED
+93 KNIKKYDIRWSRLED
-108 YLNKEPKIC
+108 YLHKEPKTC

-128 GLIQRCKLISRYNIG
+128 GLIQRCKLLSRYNIG
-143 GPRLTKSQIRYNERV
+143 GPRLTKSQIKYNERV
-158 KIPNLGVCRTD
+158 KIPDLGVCRTD
-169 PRCRVT
+169 PNDRVT
-175 KNWREQYNDDEFPIH
+175 KNWFGQYDNDRFPLH
-190 HNKRYPILLGIFWVV
+190 HNKRYPILLGTFWVV
-205 INKKVLRL
+205 INKKVMRL
-213 PVYTYNSDY
+213 PVYTYNSY
-222 SIEYFNYRESFYDY
+222 SSIEYFNYRESFYDY
-236 KTRKYVTI
+236 KTWKYATI
-244 PFEDYVPEYAKR
+244 SFEEYISKY
-256 DKTIQKNRKQIVKD
+256 DKIIQKNIKQIVKD
-270 WIPVHYK
+270 WIPVHSK
-277 ISSKCYGQDYWVTV
+277 ISSKCYGQDYWITV
-291 ENPDFDEYRQEIVIC
+291 ENPDIAEYYQEIGIC
-306 MKIIEN
+306 MKIIKN
-312 NPESKDEMEAK
+312 NPESKDKMEAK
-323 ISEIRERMNVLP
+323 ISEIRERINVLP

>member
-18 KRGKKGGSQ
+18 KCGKKGGSQ
-27 YPRHTMNLFEGTH
+27 YPRHAMNLFEGTH

-46 IVNKIGDVYSGDNYQ
+46 IVNRIGDLSSGSNHQ
-61 GVILH
+61 GAILH

-85 KRVYDNKI
+85 RRVYDNKI
-93 KNIKKYNVYWSKLED
+93 KNIKKYNVYWFKLED
-108 YLNKEPKIC
+108 YLNKEPKTC

-158 KIPNLGVCRTD
+158 EIPNLGVCRTD
-169 PRCRVT
+169 SRCRVI
-175 KNWREQYNDDEFPIH
+175 KDWCEQYNDDEFPIY
-190 HNKRYPILLGIFWVV
+190 HNKRYPILLGTFWVV

-244 PFEDYVPEYAKR
+244 PFEEYISKY
-256 DKTIQKNRKQIVKD
+256 DKIIQKNIKQIVKD
-270 WIPVHYK
+270 WIPVYYK
-277 ISSKCYGQDYWVTV
+277 ISSKCYGQDYWITV
-291 ENPDFDEYRQEIVIC
+291 ENPDIAEYNQEIVKYT
-306 MKIIEN
+306 KIIEN

-323 ISEIRERMNVLP
+323 ISEIRERINNLP

-348 LFVKRYDYELALNKK
+348 LFVKREDYELALNKK

>member
-1 MRKREWSVKNKC
+1 MRKREWSVKNEC

-46 IVNKIGDVYSGDNYQ
+46 IVNKSGDVFSGSNYQ
-61 GVILH
+61 GAILH

-93 KNIKKYNVYWSKLED
+93 KNIKKYDIRWSRLED
-108 YLNKEPKIC
+108 YLHKEPKTC

-128 GLIQRCKLISRYNIG
+128 GLIQRCKLLSRYNIG
-143 GPRLTKSQIRYNERV
+143 GPRLTKSQIKYNERV
-158 KIPNLGVCRTD
+158 KIPDLGVCRTD
-169 PRCRVT
+169 PNDRVT
-175 KNWREQYNDDEFPIH
+175 KNWFGQYDNDRFPLH
-190 HNKRYPILLGIFWVV
+190 HNKRYPILLGTFWVV
-205 INKKVLRL
+205 INKKVMRL
-213 PVYTYNSDY
+213 PVYTYNSY
-222 SIEYFNYRESFYDY
+222 SSIEYFNYRESFYDY
-236 KTRKYVTI
+236 KTWKYATI
-244 PFEDYVPEYAKR
+244 SFEEYISKY
-256 DKTIQKNRKQIVKD
+256 DKIIQKNIKQIVKD
-270 WIPVHYK
+270 WIPVHSK
-277 ISSKCYGQDYWVTV
+277 ISSKCYGQDYWITV
-291 ENPDFDEYRQEIVIC
+291 ENPDIAEYYQEIGIC
-306 MKIIEN
+306 MKIIKN

-323 ISEIRERMNVLP
+323 ISEIRERINVLP

-348 LFVKRYDYELALNKK
+348 LFVKREDYELALNKK